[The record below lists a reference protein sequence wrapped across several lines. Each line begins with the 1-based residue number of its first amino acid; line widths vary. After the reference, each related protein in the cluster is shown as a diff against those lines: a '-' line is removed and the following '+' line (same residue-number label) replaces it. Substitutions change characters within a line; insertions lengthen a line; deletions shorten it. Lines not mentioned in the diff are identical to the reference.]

1 MRRILLS
8 ITCAMMV
15 AGATFANPVFTQL
28 NKVEYK
34 NIIDSKFAS
43 RQNPVA
49 YTADKQVYMTGTFD
63 ADFTAA
69 TDLSP
74 IATSAYLIKYDADL
88 KAIWNIALQG
98 AATIKSITTDE
109 NGGVYIAG
117 SLADEVIFQSTDGN
131 NITKEGMKKGGAF
144 TINQNAA
151 FIAQYDANGVLKVVQ
166 TYIPE
171 PRPDLVET
179 GMYDPA
185 DGDVFFNINKIQYSN
200 GKLYASAIFT
210 GKTLSGANTFAGG
223 YTNIADFLFIDL
235 VATSIF
241 SVNSDMVADNVIA
254 SMKPGDNIEEQ
265 VQVQS
270 ATFTVNNNTLYTG
283 FAATGNET
291 YTILG
296 VDSKLSFTFAGE
308 NIGIGYIISA
318 IDLTAK
324 TSTTK
329 TYEYITT
336 NASAIG
342 IYKISFMQVKDDK
355 LIVCGTYHG
364 DLAFDKSVKAI
375 GDDDIY
381 AVSFNKSDLSINWA
395 TTSKFDEGD
404 PIKNEEIFNGA
415 AITGDFLN
423 IIGYTD
429 LKLGHA
435 LTTNL
440 FMNVNLLNGEVNTTT
455 ATDFFMTGIASM
467 GNDRMIR
474 AGAAGPE
481 ITGVTLESLA
491 VSQTGSVQGV
501 DILKDVYAYPNPAI
515 EELHFSATCNVEL
528 ISLDGKV
535 VLRATEVNSVNVSSL
550 ANGMYFVTITKD
562 NAKKTVKILKK

>member
-1 MRRILLS
+1 MRRFLLS
-8 ITCAMMV
+8 IMCAMMV
-15 AGATFANPVFTQL
+15 VGATFANPVFTQL

-34 NIIDSKFAS
+34 NIIDSESAGI
-43 RQNPVA
+43 QNPVA
-49 YTADKQVYMTGTFD
+49 YTADKQVYMAGTFD

-98 AATIKSITTDE
+98 AATITSITTDE

-131 NITKEGMKKGGAF
+131 NITKEGMKMGGAF
-144 TINQNAA
+144 TTGQNAA
-151 FIAQYDANGVLKVVQ
+151 FIAQYDANGVLKAVQ

-171 PRPDLVET
+171 PRADLVET
-179 GMYDPA
+179 EMYGPQ
-185 DGDVFFNINKIQYSN
+185 DGELYFDINKIQYSN

-210 GKTLSGANTFAGG
+210 GKTVSGINTFVGG
-223 YTNIADFLFIDL
+223 YVNIFDFMFADLTA
-235 VATSIF
+235 ATIF
-241 SVNSDMVADNVIA
+241 TVNSDMVSDTEIVSIK
-254 SMKPGDNIEEQ
+254 SGDNIPDQ
-265 VQVQS
+265 MQVQS
-270 ATFTVNNNTLYTG
+270 ATFTVNNNILYTG
-283 FAATGNET
+283 IVATGNET
-291 YTILG
+291 YKVLG
-296 VDSKLSFTFAGE
+296 TDSNLSFTFPGDG
-308 NIGIGYIISA
+308 NVGFGHIISA
-318 IDLTAK
+318 IDLTTK
-324 TSTTK
+324 TVTTK
-329 TYEYITT
+329 TFEYVT
-336 NASAIG
+336 NNSFG
-342 IYKISFMQVKDDK
+342 INEIHFMQVAGDK
-355 LIVCGTYHG
+355 LIVCGTYLG
-364 DLAFDKSVKAI
+364 ELAFDKSIKAT
-375 GDDDIY
+375 GADDIY

-395 TTSKFDEGD
+395 TTSTYNEGD
-404 PIKNEEIFNGA
+404 PTKNEEIFNGA
-415 AITGDFLN
+415 TITGDFLN
-423 IIGYTD
+423 IIGYAD
-429 LKLGHA
+429 LMADHA